1 MDKTDVEYVVVGGV
15 RKGSEHKLP
24 RMYEVVK
31 RAQERNVAE
40 STFALVPVRE
50 ELPD

>member
-1 MDKTDVEYVVVGGV
+1 MDKTDLKYVSVGGV

-31 RAQERNVAE
+31 RAQERNMAE
-40 STFALVPVRE
+40 STFALVAVGE